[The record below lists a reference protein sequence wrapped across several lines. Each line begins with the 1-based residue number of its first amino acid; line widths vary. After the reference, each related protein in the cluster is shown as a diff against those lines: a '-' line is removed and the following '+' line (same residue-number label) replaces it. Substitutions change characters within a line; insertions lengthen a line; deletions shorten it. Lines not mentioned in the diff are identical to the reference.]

1 LIFQNN
7 FQDMI
12 KIHFARKHQLF
23 LSGKSSKHEMDFPAN
38 YPSSMVFLKTSAL
51 RAQKSLRKN

>member
-1 LIFQNN
+1 
-7 FQDMI
+7 MI
-12 KIHFARKHQLF
+12 EIHFARKHQLF

-38 YPSSMVFLKTSAL
+38 YPSSMVFRKTSAL